1 MTAFE
6 VDHQTP
12 EMAVP
17 RLASVKIPSARV
29 PFHRRLY
36 VQVLVAVALGAAL
49 GYAFPDFSVYL
60 KPFGDAFIKAI
71 KVVVAPIIFT
81 TIALGIAKMRD
92 IRHVANVGI
101 KALIYFEVA
110 STLALMIGM
119 IVGNVWQVGT
129 GLNADPAAFDP
140 RAVEA
145 YAKVAKDVSLT
156 DFLLSIVPSSF
167 IEPFVKGRWYQ
178 VGEDGSQCDTGH
190 VLVWE
195 PPKRLILAWQLDA
208 NWTYDPKLALQVEVN
223 FTAEDA
229 RTTRVDLEHRDL
241 EQMGDRAETVRS
253 QIDGANGWTGI
264 LEVYRQSA
272 SK

>member
-1 MTAFE
+1 MTAHTIKPAP
-6 VDHQTP
+6 VRKT
-12 EMAVP
+12 V
-17 RLASVKIPSARV
+17 RV
-29 PFHRRLY
+29 
-36 VQVLVAVALGAAL
+36 
-49 GYAFPDFSVYL
+49 
-60 KPFGDAFIKAI
+60 
-71 KVVVAPIIFT
+71 
-81 TIALGIAKMRD
+81 
-92 IRHVANVGI
+92 
-101 KALIYFEVA
+101 
-110 STLALMIGM
+110 
-119 IVGNVWQVGT
+119 
-129 GLNADPAAFDP
+129 NADPAHAFDVFTRGIARWWP
-140 RAVEA
+140 
-145 YAKVAKDVSLT
+145 
-156 DFLLSIVPSSF
+156 PSHTPLKSPLKETI

-190 VLVWE
+190 VLLWE

-208 NWTYDPKLALQVEVN
+208 NWTYDAKLALEVEVN